1 MDCHCG
7 DPSCGYCQ
15 AAREMHTDFYNFDE
29 FVPMD
34 PYNMTLQTIFEEDET
49 RDDVEG
55 DEENQ
60 NDPDQDVE
68 NTNQLGKTVD
78 GMSFNQINQLQFM
91 IMIRFVSLS
100 ADSTTLNAFSHP
112 EMMSPMRDQHLEIR
126 DKKTKYKMIW
136 VFIILLNHLLFEFL
150 EKKGSLRRILR
161 FDEKKEDVRLSY

>member
-15 AAREMHTDFYNFDE
+15 AAREMQTDFYNFDE

-60 NDPDQDVE
+60 NDFDQDVE
-68 NTNQLGKTVD
+68 ISNQLGKAVD
-78 GMSFNQINQLQFM
+78 GMSFNQINQLQ
-91 IMIRFVSLS
+91 SHLTHP
-100 ADSTTLNAFSHP
+100 DLFS
-112 EMMSPMRDQHLEIR
+112 
-126 DKKTKYKMIW
+126 
-136 VFIILLNHLLFEFL
+136 FL
-150 EKKGSLRRILR
+150 ANQKSRMTWN
-161 FDEKKEDVRLSY
+161 